1 MSVIDTGH
9 ARLMDGVYARQR
21 HIYDAT
27 RRYYLLGRDG
37 LIDALDPPPGG
48 TVLEVGCGTG
58 RNLFALAD
66 RHADVRLYGFD
77 LSTEMLS
84 TALERALRHPRRCPI
99 PAFAGRLGNVLIDPH
114 PADAATFDPLHTF
127 GVPAFDRV
135 FLSYTLSMI
144 PAWREALAKGLD
156 AVAPGGSLHVVDF
169 GQQERLPRAFRAAL
183 NGWLGLFHATP
194 RRELREAAAALA
206 EARGTRLDFR
216 RLYGGYAWS
225 LTLSRPSL

>member
-1 MSVIDTGH
+1 MSAIDTGH

-37 LIDALDPPPGG
+37 LIDALDPPSGG

-66 RHADVRLYGFD
+66 RRPDIRLHGFD

-84 TALERALRHPRRCPI
+84 TALERALRHPRRE
-99 PAFAGRLGNVLIDPH
+99 AFTFAQ
-114 PADAATFDPLHTF
+114 ADAAAFDPLHTF
-127 GVPAFDRV
+127 GVPVFDRV

-206 EARGTRLDFR
+206 EARGTRFDFR